1 IHAKAIN
8 CSFPSKTE
16 VHWPRK
22 QTAMVFQPH
31 HLFAH
36 KTVIENVMEGLTIAR
51 KMRKQD
57 AYTVAENELRK
68 VGLQDKLNAYPSQL
82 SG

>member
-1 IHAKAIN
+1 
-8 CSFPSKTE
+8 
-16 VHWPRK
+16 
-22 QTAMVFQPH
+22 MVFQQY

-57 AYTVAENELRK
+57 AYAVAENELRK
-68 VGLQDKLNAYPSQL
+68 VGLQDKLNHFVMYRNDPFVWTF
-82 SG
+82 